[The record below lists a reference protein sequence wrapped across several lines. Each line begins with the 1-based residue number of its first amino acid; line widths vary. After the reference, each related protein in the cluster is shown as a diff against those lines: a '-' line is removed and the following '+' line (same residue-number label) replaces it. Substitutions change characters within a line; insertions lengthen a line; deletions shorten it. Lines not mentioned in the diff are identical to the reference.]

1 MSWKELTTEKGE
13 ATAILKIRGMDNP
26 GRAQQLRRTAEK
38 LDGVL
43 QVDIN
48 YISDTSTIKYDADRL
63 TLADVKSLHHD
74 EPHFTPSGE
83 AVEPRL
89 NSARG
94 SVRTAKYIQG
104 TREQGEINRNL
115 RRRGRYSKTQRGRLG
130 E

>member
-1 MSWKELTTEKGE
+1 MITEKGE
-13 ATAILKIRGMDNP
+13 ATAILKIRGMENP

-48 YISDTSTIKYDADRL
+48 YISETATIRYDADRL

-74 EPHFTPSGE
+74 EPFSTHPGE
-83 AVEPRL
+83 AVDPKRK
-89 NSARG
+89 SSMA
-94 SVRTAKYIQG
+94 SVRKTKKIQG
-104 TREQGEINRNL
+104 KRGKGEINSYL
-115 RRRGRYSKTQRGRLG
+115 RRQGRYSKTQRGRLG

>member
-1 MSWKELTTEKGE
+1 MTTEKGV

-48 YISDTSTIKYDADRL
+48 YISDTATVKYDADRL
-63 TLADVKSLHHD
+63 TLADVKFIHHD
-74 EPHFTPSGE
+74 ETHFTPPGE
-83 AVEPRL
+83 AVESRR
-89 NSARG
+89 NSSRD
-94 SVRTAKYIQG
+94 SVRTTKYIQG
-104 TREQGEINRNL
+104 TREQGEISRNL
-115 RRRGRYSKTQRGRLG
+115 RRRGRFSKTQRGRLG